1 MPARAVHSL
10 EEAVEVRRSL
20 YRVLVPDAPMHPRTE
35 VDEDRTPVFRARA
48 QAVREVVPG
57 LQSPRLV
64 SSYDGSID
72 QVLFCFPSW
81 ATTDPGLVAGYTSV
95 IASLRVGTRFVV
107 AHNASVGPV
116 VERWFTDAGHP
127 AENVQLVPL
136 PDHVALTDWAE
147 DAYVTLEDTADD
159 VRYLMEPWSFGRAGD
174 ALIADAVEEHT
185 DIRASASPLI
195 FQGGNC
201 LIGDDFWLLGTD
213 YFADTVALITE
224 GRPPVSVPPGN
235 DPTEFATELFST
247 YVDANRRMI
256 LVGTRRP
263 IALRELVGTREGE
276 RYYLDIPTGGA
287 GTLQPI
293 FHIDMFVT
301 LIGPRDEGD
310 GAFEVMVGSP
320 SRADE
325 LLGRSSPFALADVY
339 DRIARDLEQEGLRV
353 RRNPLVHQPTPGG
366 SFTLTELEA
375 LSREPDN
382 QELAQAVA
390 ELAAA
395 GAEGTATIRVRDWH
409 HITWNNC
416 LVERSSSAGR
426 HVYLPTFGHG
436 DRAEL
441 AAVDD
446 EMRSLWEGLGFT
458 VHLLGDFN
466 PFAERQGVV
475 HCIKKYLARG
485 A

>member
-1 MPARAVHSL
+1 M
-10 EEAVEVRRSL
+10 RRSL
-20 YRVLVPDAPMHPRTE
+20 YRVLVPDAPVHPRTE
-35 VDEDRTPVFRARA
+35 VDEDRTTVFRARA
-48 QAVREVVPG
+48 QAVRQVVPG

-64 SSYDGSID
+64 SSFDGSID

-81 ATTDPGLVAGYTSV
+81 AANDPELVTGYTSV
-95 IASLRVGTRFVV
+95 LASLRVGTSFVV
-107 AHNASVGPV
+107 AHNASIGQD

-127 AENVQLVPL
+127 PENVQLVPL

-147 DAYVTLEDTADD
+147 DAYVSLEDTADD

-174 ALIADAVEEHT
+174 AMIADAVEEHT

-201 LIGDDFWLLGTD
+201 LAGEDFWLLGTD

-224 GRPPVSVPPGN
+224 GRPPVSMPPGT

-247 YVDANRRMI
+247 YVDAHRRMT
-256 LVGTRRP
+256 LVGTTRP
-263 IALRELVGTREGE
+263 IALRELVGTREGD

-301 LIGPRDEGD
+301 LLGAGGD
-310 GAFEVMVGSP
+310 GVFEVLVGSP

-325 LLGRSSPFALADVY
+325 LLGRSSPFSLADVY
-339 DRIARDLEQEGLRV
+339 DRIARDLEQQGLRV
-353 RRNPLVHQPTPGG
+353 RRNPLVHQPTVGR
-366 SFTLTELEA
+366 SFTLAELEA
-375 LSREPDN
+375 VSREPDG
-382 QELAQAVA
+382 QELAPAVA

-395 GAEGTATIRVRDWH
+395 GAGDTTTIRVRNWH

-416 LVERSSSAGR
+416 LVERSSSAGQ

-441 AAVDD
+441 AVVDA
-446 EMRSLWEGLGFT
+446 EMKSLWEDLGFT
-458 VHLLGDFN
+458 VHMLGDFN
-466 PFAERQGVV
+466 PFVERQGAV
-475 HCIKKYLARG
+475 HCIKKYLTRG
-485 A
+485 G